1 MDASHAS
8 HKDDKKGKG
17 LLSKGR
23 YHEIET
29 GLKKQ
34 CEPEQCK
41 IMLDILKKVLN
52 FDPNISTYNEKIKA
66 HVLKRRQKYKEDGIS
81 AYEAEGRKAAYH
93 KRKENKSI

>member
-41 IMLDILKKVLN
+41 IMLD
-52 FDPNISTYNEKIKA
+52 SGA
-66 HVLKRRQKYKEDGIS
+66 SHCRARQYP
-81 AYEAEGRKAAYH
+81 R
-93 KRKENKSI
+93 